1 MMRRVVVT
9 GMGIVSAIGNNT
21 REVLNALRQG
31 RSGIAFIP
39 AMREFGYRCQVAGL
53 VKEWQPLGIAERTLQ
68 TMSNRARYAASAA
81 LEALEDAQLTPDE
94 LHGGRVGISLGT
106 GLGSANE
113 AVRAELGL
121 ISWRSPTRLGA
132 TGVAKMVG
140 ASSAANLAAW
150 LGVKGRCY
158 AVSSACA
165 TGVDNIGHG
174 FELIRHDLLDLCLC
188 GGDEEQGIANAWGFF
203 DATNGMPTDFNGRP
217 HQACRPYDRYRQGMV
232 LSEGAGVL
240 ILEALEHAERR
251 GVRAYAE
258 VIGYGSANDGD
269 NMFEP
274 TGMGLRRCLEEIIAA
289 AAPASGMQVDYINAH
304 GTGTRV
310 GDPIE
315 VRVLAQLF
323 GTTSPL
329 ISSTKGLTGHSLGAA
344 GTHEAIYT
352 LLMLQHGFIVPTFN
366 LDEVAPECR
375 GVRHVRT
382 WMEVPLRTAITFN
395 AGLGG
400 TNAGLMFR
408 RL

>member
-1 MMRRVVVT
+1 
-9 GMGIVSAIGNNT
+9 MGIVSAIGNNK
-21 REVLNALRQG
+21 REVLSALRQG
-31 RSGIAFIP
+31 RSGIAFVP
-39 AMREFGYRCQVAGL
+39 EMQALGYRCQVAGL
-53 VKEWQPLGIAERTLQ
+53 VKGWQPSGIAKRPLR
-68 TMSNRARYAASAA
+68 TMSTGARYAASAA
-81 LEALEDAQLTPDE
+81 LEALEDAQLTPDD
-94 LHGGRVGISLGT
+94 LHRGRVGISLGT
-106 GLGSANE
+106 GLGSTNE

-121 ISWRSPTRLGA
+121 ISRRSPTRLGA
-132 TGVAKMVG
+132 AGVVKLLGVSA
-140 ASSAANLAAW
+140 AANLAAW

-174 FELIRHDLLDLCLC
+174 FELIRQDLLDLCLC
-188 GGDEEQGIANAWGFF
+188 GAGEEQGIANAWGFF
-203 DATNGMPTDFNGRP
+203 DATNGMPTDYNNCP
-217 HQACRPYDRYRQGMV
+217 QHACRPYDRDRQGMV

-251 GVRAYAE
+251 GVQAYAE
-258 VIGYGSANDGD
+258 VVGYGAANDGD

-274 TGMGLRRCLEEIIAA
+274 TGLGLRRCLVELLA
-289 AAPASGMQVDYINAH
+289 AAPPGSGRQIDYINTH

-310 GDPIE
+310 GDPTE

-323 GTTSPL
+323 GTAPL

-344 GTHEAIYT
+344 GAHEAIYT
-352 LLMLQHGFIVPTFN
+352 LLMLQHGFVVPTFN

>member
-1 MMRRVVVT
+1 
-9 GMGIVSAIGNNT
+9 MGIVSAIGNNT
-21 REVLNALRQG
+21 REVLSALRQG

-39 AMREFGYRCQVAGL
+39 EMRALGYRCQVAGL
-53 VKEWQPLGIAERTLQ
+53 VKGWQPLGIAKRPLH
-68 TMSNRARYAASAA
+68 TMSTGARYAASAA
-81 LEALEDAQLTPDE
+81 LEALEEAQLTPDD
-94 LHGGRVGISLGT
+94 LHRGRVGISLGT
-106 GLGSANE
+106 GMGSPHE

-121 ISWRSPTRLGA
+121 ISRRSPSRLGA
-132 TGVAKMVG
+132 AGVAKMLGV
-140 ASSAANLAAW
+140 SSAANLAAW

-188 GGDEEQGIANAWGFF
+188 GGGEEQGIPNAWGFF
-203 DATNGMPTDFNGRP
+203 DATNGMPTDFNDRP
-217 HQACRPYDRYRQGMV
+217 HQACRPYDRRRQGMV

-240 ILEALEHAERR
+240 ILEALDHAERR

-258 VIGYGSANDGD
+258 VVGYSSANDGD

-274 TGMGLRRCLEEIIAA
+274 TGLGLRRCLEEILAA
-289 AAPASGMQVDYINAH
+289 AAPGGDRQVDYINTH
-304 GTGTRV
+304 GTGTRL
-310 GDPIE
+310 GDPVE
-315 VRVLAQLF
+315 VRVLSQLF
-323 GTTSPL
+323 GAASPL

-344 GTHEAIYT
+344 GAHEAIYT
-352 LLMLQHGFIVPTFN
+352 LLMLQHGFVVPTFN

-408 RL
+408 KL